1 MANIT
6 DTADAFALPK
16 PDVVV
21 SVGLV
26 ADRLIRAIQRGG
38 SGAEIDQRALLER
51 LLAVAAEAEQRISV
65 QTHRI
70 QVLEALSVTDE
81 LTGLINR
88 RGFMRE
94 LRRALADTKRQATR
108 GVLAYL
114 DVDGFK
120 LVNDEYGHHAGDEL
134 LHRIAEILAGY
145 IRTTDVVARLGGD
158 EFAALLANTE
168 LDDGFAR
175 AQDLERMVNRASVPY
190 GKLTIPVRA
199 SFGMVGYDGQD
210 EADALLQRADRA
222 MYAEKH
228 GGGNGKN
235 GGNVVRSIFDSSNS
249 ITLPADAKHR
259 ARANR

>member
-94 LRRALADTKRQATR
+94 LRRALADTKR
-108 GVLAYL
+108 
-114 DVDGFK
+114 
-120 LVNDEYGHHAGDEL
+120 
-134 LHRIAEILAGY
+134 
-145 IRTTDVVARLGGD
+145 
-158 EFAALLANTE
+158 
-168 LDDGFAR
+168 
-175 AQDLERMVNRASVPY
+175 
-190 GKLTIPVRA
+190 
-199 SFGMVGYDGQD
+199 
-210 EADALLQRADRA
+210 
-222 MYAEKH
+222 
-228 GGGNGKN
+228 
-235 GGNVVRSIFDSSNS
+235 
-249 ITLPADAKHR
+249 
-259 ARANR
+259 

>member
-6 DTADAFALPK
+6 DTADAFARPK

-26 ADRLIRAIQRGG
+26 ADRLIRSIQRGG

-51 LLAVAAEAEQRISV
+51 LLAVAAEAEQRISE

-94 LRRALADTKRQATR
+94 LRRALADAKRQDNQ

-134 LHRIAEILAGY
+134 LHRVAEILAGN

-158 EFAALLANTE
+158 EFAALLTNTE
-168 LDDGFAR
+168 LEDGYAR
-175 AQDLERMVNRASVPY
+175 AKDLELMINRASVPY
-190 GKLTIPVRA
+190 GNSKILVRA
-199 SFGMVGYDGQD
+199 SFGIVGYDGQD

-228 GGGNGKN
+228 GGGNGED
-235 GGNVVRSIFDSSNS
+235 GGNVVRSIFDGANS
-249 ITLPADAKHR
+249 ITLPTRDKQR

>member
-26 ADRLIRAIQRGG
+26 ADRLIRSIQRGG

-51 LLAVAAEAEQRISV
+51 LLAVAAEAEQRISE

-94 LRRALADTKRQATR
+94 LRRALADAKRQVAQ

-134 LHRIAEILAGY
+134 LHRIAEILAGN
-145 IRTTDVVARLGGD
+145 IRTTDIVARLGGD
-158 EFAALLANTE
+158 EFAALLTNTDLE
-168 LDDGFAR
+168 DGIAR

-190 GKLTIPVRA
+190 GKSKILIRA
-199 SFGMVGYDGQD
+199 SFGIVGYDGQD

-228 GGGNGKN
+228 RGGNGKD
-235 GGNVVRSIFDSSNS
+235 GGNVVRSIFDGTNS
-249 ITLPADAKHR
+249 ITVPDGGKLR
-259 ARANR
+259 ATSR